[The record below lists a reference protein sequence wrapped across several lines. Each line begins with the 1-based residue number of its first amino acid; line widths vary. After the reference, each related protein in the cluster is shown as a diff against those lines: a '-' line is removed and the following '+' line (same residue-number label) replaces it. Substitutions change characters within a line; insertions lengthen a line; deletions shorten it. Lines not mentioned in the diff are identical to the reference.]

1 MTKGIKR
8 IFSEVSNNYELINHI
23 LTLGLDI
30 LWRKKAAKEAVK
42 VGGLL
47 WLDICTGTGEMA
59 QNLSRLAEKRVRIVA
74 ADFCFPMLAKA
85 MKKDI
90 QKVLFT
96 ATEAKSLPFPDQTFD
111 LVTISFATRNI
122 NTLREMLINHLRE
135 FRRVLKPGGHFVHL
149 ETSQPS
155 VKILKRLFHF
165 YVKLVVKPVGYCL
178 SGSKAGYTYLSY
190 TLPRFY
196 PPEEFSLI
204 LSQVGF
210 RRITFRSL
218 LFGASAI
225 HIAIKK

>member
-111 LVTISFATRNI
+111 
-122 NTLREMLINHLRE
+122 
-135 FRRVLKPGGHFVHL
+135 
-149 ETSQPS
+149 
-155 VKILKRLFHF
+155 